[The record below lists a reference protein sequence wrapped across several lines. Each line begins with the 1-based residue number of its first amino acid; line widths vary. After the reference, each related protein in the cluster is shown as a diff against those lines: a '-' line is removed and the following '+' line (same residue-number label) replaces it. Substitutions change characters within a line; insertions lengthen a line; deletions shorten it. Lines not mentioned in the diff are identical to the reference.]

1 MIPFGTTKGGDDVHA
16 ITLAAHSLSV
26 TILTLG
32 AILQD
37 VRLDGIAH
45 RLTVGSD
52 HVSDYDGAMK
62 YHGCVVAP
70 VANRLKDASAKV
82 DGQLHQFE
90 ANLDGRHT

>member
-70 VANRLKDASAKV
+70 VERSIQKLS
-82 DGQLHQFE
+82 
-90 ANLDGRHT
+90 NL